1 MALKTNFSMLAES
14 HYISCPIPNAREPE
28 IGILLSKMS
37 DHQRIYDMLLCQPD
51 ITITSIEPPAR
62 KFLVSLAEDTVNA
75 DGFPTNGV
83 RDLSLE
89 RRRRLS
95 LFPEDG
101 SFRRFDISFKDA
113 EKSDRRR
120 EWAENSECLRSGE
133 QGILL
138 QVARDIPD
146 AARLDPDSYR
156 VRSVCITSRSS
167 YDVMLQTGKNAV
179 IVEVAND
186 ACVITNPHAD
196 RILGYRKEVEMEI
209 KEVLMSDHRHTSE
222 ADINAVIDQG
232 MLRLRDLLTN
242 AALKGRSVEAVD
254 SKVKHANTLV
264 DLDYGAGMAS
274 HYKMSGGDWALLQN
288 VQAFHF
294 MGVEKRDA
302 LIRLTETI
310 PPPELLMPFSNKKKL
325 KGYFPDEEIY
335 PSAFGPGLAA

>member
-1 MALKTNFSMLAES
+1 MIAFYIRTIYKGIEEDCFMRVKWHLKQIFPCWLKVI
-14 HYISCPIPNAREPE
+14 IS
-28 IGILLSKMS
+28 
-37 DHQRIYDMLLCQPD
+37 
-51 ITITSIEPPAR
+51 PA
-62 KFLVSLAEDTVNA
+62 
-75 DGFPTNGV
+75 
-83 RDLSLE
+83 
-89 RRRRLS
+89 
-95 LFPEDG
+95 
-101 SFRRFDISFKDA
+101 
-113 EKSDRRR
+113 
-120 EWAENSECLRSGE
+120 
-133 QGILL
+133 Q
-138 QVARDIPD
+138 
-146 AARLDPDSYR
+146 
-156 VRSVCITSRSS
+156 
-167 YDVMLQTGKNAV
+167 
-179 IVEVAND
+179 
-186 ACVITNPHAD
+186 
-196 RILGYRKEVEMEI
+196 LGYRKEVEMEI